1 MVATAHV
8 RRQDGAVD
16 PSKALPVVFRILDK
30 WQCNTDEQLR
40 LLGISSRST
49 LNKYKESHGGIR
61 LSADLQ
67 ERMSY
72 LLNIHKSLRVLF
84 SADESIYGWV
94 RKSNSHPFFAGR
106 SAMEVMQG
114 GRVADLYEVAT
125 RLHAWRGGMA

>member
-1 MVATAHV
+1 MANTA
-8 RRQDGAVD
+8 QKALKNGAID

-30 WQCNTDEQLR
+30 WHCNTDEQLK

-49 LNKYKESHGGIR
+49 LNKYKESNGGIR
-61 LSADLQ
+61 LTVDMQ

-72 LLNIHKSLRVLF
+72 ILNIHKCLRMLF
-84 SADESIYGWV
+84 SADDSTYGWV
-94 RKSNSHPFFAGR
+94 RKPNSHPFFAGR
-106 SAMEVMQG
+106 SAMDIMNA

>member
-1 MVATAHV
+1 MAATA
-8 RRQDGAVD
+8 QKAMKESAID

-30 WQCNTDEQLR
+30 WQCNTDEQLT

-49 LNKYKESHGGIR
+49 LNKYKESNGGIR
-61 LSADLQ
+61 LSVDMQ

-84 SADESIYGWV
+84 SADDSIYGWV
-94 RKSNSHPFFAGR
+94 RKPNSHPFFAGR
-106 SAMEVMQG
+106 SAMEIMKG

-125 RLHAWRGGMA
+125 RLHTWRGGMA

>member
-1 MVATAHV
+1 MAATA
-8 RRQDGAVD
+8 QKAMKEGAID

-30 WQCNTDEQLR
+30 WQCNTDEQLT

-49 LNKYKESHGGIR
+49 LNKYKESNGGIR
-61 LSADLQ
+61 LSVDMQ

-84 SADESIYGWV
+84 SVDESIYGWV
-94 RKSNSHPFFAGR
+94 RKPSSHPFFAGR
-106 SAMEVMQG
+106 SAMDVMQG
-114 GRVADLYEVAT
+114 GRVADLYEVAN

>member
-1 MVATAHV
+1 MATVQESHV
-8 RRQDGAVD
+8 NGNVD
-16 PSKALPVVFRILDK
+16 TSKALPVVFRILEK

-61 LSADLQ
+61 LSLDTQ

-72 LLNIHKSLRVLF
+72 ILNIHKCLRLLF
-84 SADESIYGWV
+84 SADDSIYGWV
-94 RKSNSHPFFAGR
+94 RKPNSHPFFAGR
-106 SAMEVMQG
+106 SAMDVMNG

-125 RLHAWRGGMA
+125 RLQSWRGGMA